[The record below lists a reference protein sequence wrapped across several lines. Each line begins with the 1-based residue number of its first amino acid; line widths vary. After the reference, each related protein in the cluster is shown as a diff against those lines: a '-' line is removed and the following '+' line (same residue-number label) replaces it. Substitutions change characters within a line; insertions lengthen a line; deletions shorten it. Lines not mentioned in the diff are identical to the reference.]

1 MYVCRFAILTMC
13 LAGLMLN
20 TEDVNTYFA
29 KKKKNGEKNLKEFCL
44 LSLSWGN
51 SVYLIVLCGL

>member
-29 KKKKNGEKNLKEFCL
+29 KKKKK
-44 LSLSWGN
+44 WGKKP
-51 SVYLIVLCGL
+51 